1 MKTISAKNMPLR
13 AIKCATCPFRA
24 DSPYA
29 NLAPELALSA
39 MRDASRICH
48 STGSRCRC
56 GCGRIARWPLE
67 SNEPVFYTRLCGYKM
82 ALKIVRDLELEQ
94 A

>member
-1 MKTISAKNMPLR
+1 ML
-13 AIKCATCPFRA
+13 
-24 DSPYA
+24 
-29 NLAPELALSA
+29 NLKLWNPKD
-39 MRDASRICH
+39 MRGRPNGNKRRKDIP
-48 STGSRCRC
+48 RCRC